1 MGADKI
7 LQLLG
12 GYRALNKLKLIV
24 EVTSINHSNIN
35 RTKIKTI
42 SVFDIREQKYWT
54 KEQIT
59 KRGIENFLSLPD
71 MKETLNWNLNG
82 DSSLYYFKRIKTSG
96 TAFKGKAFI
105 FD

>member
-24 EVTSINHSNIN
+24 EVTSINHSNVN

-42 SVFDIREQKYWT
+42 SVFD
-54 KEQIT
+54 
-59 KRGIENFLSLPD
+59 KRTNYKKRNRKFLIFARH
-71 MKETLNWNLNG
+71 EG
-82 DSSLYYFKRIKTSG
+82 DFELELERRQ
-96 TAFKGKAFI
+96 FI
-105 FD
+105 VLF